1 MNAHVIETTVPESG
15 SINVAGLPFAPGT
28 NVEIIVLE
36 RQSSLPATP
45 QRRFPYRGMPYRYD
59 DPFEPAV
66 PIEDW
71 DVYRE
76 DAQA

>member
-36 RQSSLPATP
+36 RDGKAAAKVRQFTMRGLPHT
-45 QRRFPYRGMPYRYD
+45 YI
-59 DPFEPAV
+59 DPTEPVAM
-66 PIEDW
+66 EDW
-71 DVYRE
+71 E
-76 DAQA
+76 ALK